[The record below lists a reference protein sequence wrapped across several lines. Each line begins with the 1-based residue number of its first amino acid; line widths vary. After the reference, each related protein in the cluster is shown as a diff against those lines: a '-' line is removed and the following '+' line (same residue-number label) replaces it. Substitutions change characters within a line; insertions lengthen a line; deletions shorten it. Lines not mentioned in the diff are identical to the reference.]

1 MRIVF
6 LNSLE
11 KKDSGAMIQE
21 AQVWIG
27 EEEGIWRMGWNEL
40 LADGQ
45 SEDLWYEGSSWS
57 EMLHVY
63 RHRLAA
69 KLGVGFRPVMEGIWD
84 EKEGVTGRGM
94 AAQKLFCYSELNGNE
109 PVYNELTAWRR
120 KKASAERK
128 APYLIASNR
137 LLRMI
142 SVFLPQTAD
151 ELLQLPGVGEN
162 KAGEYGAELL
172 EITKGVERKRTFPLD
187 WVEQEIDGE
196 VFRTWLYKQKEVKYR
211 AEMEKFS
218 IRRAALEA
226 LAEGLKVEDICMR
239 TGIERRD
246 AVELLENLEKE
257 GYNTDDLVSA
267 ELEEMSEAEQQAV
280 WHAYEELGDALLK
293 PVLHKVYGT
302 EAAEGS
308 SLDTLYERLRLI
320 RIRYRRQRESARH
333 AG

>member
-11 KKDSGAMIQE
+11 KKDSGAMIQG

-69 KLGVGFRPVMEGIWD
+69 KLGEGFRPVMEGIWD
-84 EKEGVTGRGM
+84 EKEGLTGRGM

-172 EITKGVERKRTFPLD
+172 EITKAVERKRTFPLD

-226 LAEGLKVEDICMR
+226 LADGLKVEDICMR